1 MRSFTLSLFA
11 AFFLFAL
18 PGAFADETGAL
29 PSVRCELEASV
40 FRPGSLVKVTLLVEY
55 GDGASPIPW
64 ILQEAFPSGGSVATA
79 TWNGEYY
86 PPVLRDGKA
95 CWLFGYPGESWIP
108 EAGTL
113 VYYLQT
119 PSVLPEGESTQKWRL
134 QGEFCTWSENGIVS
148 GDRVFLLDPDAP
160 ASRYSAHQVTLHP
173 GWNLLSI
180 PQSLQADEAERL
192 SAERTVYLWRKPASG
207 AKSTPHDGIYCQ
219 GEIPATPGEPF
230 WIHQPGNASVDL
242 TLKTFDDAPATLV
255 TSAKSLDS
263 GWNLVGVSGSRDCT
277 LEETAEVWRW
287 KDGVFTLAPDNTLAP
302 GEAAWL
308 NLHEGM

>member
-1 MRSFTLSLFA
+1 MRLFPLSLFA
-11 AFFLFAL
+11 ALFLLAL
-18 PGAFADETGAL
+18 PGAFADEAGAL
-29 PSVRCELEASV
+29 PSVRCELEASA

-55 GDGASPIPW
+55 EDGAAPIPW
-64 ILQEAFPSGGSVATA
+64 ILQEAFPSGGNVATA

-119 PSVLPEGESTQKWRL
+119 PSILPEGETTQKWSL

-160 ASRYSAHQVTLHP
+160 ASQYSAHQVTLHP

-180 PQSLQADEAERL
+180 PQCLQADEAERL
-192 SAERTVYLWRKPASG
+192 AAERTVYLWRKPASG
-207 AKSTPHDGIYCQ
+207 KSTPKDSVYCQ
-219 GEIPATPGEPF
+219 GEIPETPGEPF
-230 WIHQPGNASVDL
+230 WIHQPGNDSVEL
-242 TLKTFDDAPATLV
+242 TLKTFDGAPATLV
-255 TSAKSLDS
+255 TFANSLGS

-287 KDGVFTLAPDNTLAP
+287 KDGVFTLVPDNTLAP

-308 NLHEGM
+308 NLHE